1 MCKLMC
7 LCIFLLQS
15 LCACMQISLWASF
28 MCIPLWDVED
38 LRCTIS
44 MIKALWFIFHHLTTG
59 RVQTLIYSLILFIV
73 LAQRWVWHFSAECSN
88 VFLIGAGLWA
98 TQCFTHASLWNWEH
112 VHAKKRKQM
121 FATKHVQVV
130 DDKPPMHMTCINS
143 SRATCFWN

>member
-1 MCKLMC
+1 MRKLTHV
-7 LCIFLLQS
+7 L
-15 LCACMQISLWASF
+15 AHISLTKFVCMHANF
-28 MCIPLWDVED
+28 PLSIIHVHPT
-38 LRCTIS
+38 LGCTIS

-59 RVQTLIYSLILFIV
+59 RVQTLIYSLILLIV
-73 LAQRWVWHFSAECSN
+73 LAQRWVWHFSAECLN

-112 VHAKKRKQM
+112 VCAKKHKQM

-130 DDKPPMHMTCINS
+130 ADKPPMHMTCINS